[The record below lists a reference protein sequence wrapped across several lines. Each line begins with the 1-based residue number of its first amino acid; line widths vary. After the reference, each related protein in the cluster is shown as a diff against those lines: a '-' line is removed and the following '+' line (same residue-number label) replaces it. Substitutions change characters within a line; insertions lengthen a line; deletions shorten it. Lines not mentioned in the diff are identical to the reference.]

1 MLKKIKNRIV
11 VLGSSSF
18 VARNIINYL
27 KIFKV
32 RLFLVS
38 RKQCDLQSLSAVKY
52 LKKNIKS
59 NDIVIFVAAKVPVK
73 NSEMLIS
80 NLEICKNICESLLK
94 KKIKHLLYV
103 SSDAVYKDSKYR
115 INEDSIVQPNS
126 LHGIMHLTREIMI
139 NNYFSGPLTIV
150 RPTLIFGKNDP
161 HNGYGPNKFLRL
173 AKKNKNITLFG
184 RGEELRDHVW
194 VKDVAKLIVQLILKK
209 KYGIY
214 NICSGK
220 VVSFFSIAKKI
231 IYLLNSKSKIIYVKR
246 KGSIPH
252 GGFRAF
258 NNFKI
263 KKNLK
268 KIKFT
273 NLNYA
278 LLQVINEK

>member
-1 MLKKIKNRIV
+1 MV
-11 VLGSSSF
+11 SD
-18 VARNIINYL
+18 
-27 KIFKV
+27 
-32 RLFLVS
+32 LVS

-73 NSEMLIS
+73 NSEMLLS

-94 KKIKHLLYV
+94 KNIKHLLYV

-115 INEDSIVQPNS
+115 INEDSITQPNS

-139 NNYFSGPLTIV
+139 NHYFSGPLTIV

-173 AKKNKNITLFG
+173 AKKNKNISIFG
-184 RGEELRDHVW
+184 KGEELRDHVW

-231 IYLLNSKSKIIYVKR
+231 INLLNSKSKIIFVKR
-246 KGSIPH
+246 KGSVPH

-263 KKNLK
+263 KKNFK

-278 LLQVINEK
+278 LLEVINEK